1 MKLKSCAL
9 QYFQAEINH
18 TKEAEL
24 LRARR
29 SAFSAPLIITYQRVL
44 FNSKIASD
52 ENLQEYV
59 QQFLDMMTYLCQ
71 DTSKSCYNSG
81 RSSRSA
87 KSYKMEMVLR
97 IGSCLSSHVF
107 SERSFFVTMRV
118 GGLR

>member
-9 QYFQAEINH
+9 QYFQAEIHH

-44 FNSKIASD
+44 FNFKIASD
-52 ENLQEYV
+52 ENLQEHV

-71 DTSKSCYNSG
+71 DTSKSCYKVVGVVVVRRVTKWKWFSELEAACRHTYSQND
-81 RSSRSA
+81 RSS
-87 KSYKMEMVLR
+87 
-97 IGSCLSSHVF
+97 
-107 SERSFFVTMRV
+107 
-118 GGLR
+118 